1 MEASKPPDSASN
13 GPHSAT
19 PTHSPLVLGMAV
31 SGALVLS
38 AAILASDAVPGIDLK
53 LLGLAALALTA
64 VAVLLLVQRYARAA
78 TNLTVAHQGAVQVAL
93 LDPLT
98 QLPNRAAFRAH
109 LDACA
114 KSGSPETVALLYA
127 DLDHF
132 KEVNDGLGHG
142 AGDQLLEEVAGRF
155 RAAIPAGDVL
165 ARIGGDEFAVILTGD
180 SVHGRA
186 DSVASAM
193 IDCVRKPFRI
203 RGNLINIGV
212 SIGISSPEGG
222 GSQNRDFTPEEL
234 QRQADVALYKAK
246 GETRMAFRRFDHT
259 MDEVMVKKRAMN
271 AHMKTALDERQFR
284 LALQPIFSAQ
294 SGKLA
299 SAEALV
305 RWTHPTHGEISP
317 ARFIPLAEE
326 SGQIYEIGAYVMR
339 QAIAFAGQLATVP
352 IAINVSPLQFRNNNF
367 AKTVADALLE
377 ANLSPKLLKIEITE
391 GVLIKHTDAART
403 TLRQLRELGVQVVL
417 DDFGTGFS
425 SLSYLQN
432 FPFDAIKIDRSFLR
446 NLGTRSQA
454 TQLMRTMIELGHSQD
469 MEVVAEGVEN
479 AWQISVLQLLGCD
492 YLQGFFLGTPG
503 DVQALLANPIVAV
516 GDKAAVAAKLEPGT
530 GGNVLSMRAK
540 RG

>member
-1 MEASKPPDSASN
+1 
-13 GPHSAT
+13 
-19 PTHSPLVLGMAV
+19 
-31 SGALVLS
+31 
-38 AAILASDAVPGIDLK
+38 
-53 LLGLAALALTA
+53 
-64 VAVLLLVQRYARAA
+64 
-78 TNLTVAHQGAVQVAL
+78 
-93 LDPLT
+93 
-98 QLPNRAAFRAH
+98 
-109 LDACA
+109 
-114 KSGSPETVALLYA
+114 
-127 DLDHF
+127 
-132 KEVNDGLGHG
+132 
-142 AGDQLLEEVAGRF
+142 
-155 RAAIPAGDVL
+155 
-165 ARIGGDEFAVILTGD
+165 
-180 SVHGRA
+180 
-186 DSVASAM
+186 
-193 IDCVRKPFRI
+193 
-203 RGNLINIGV
+203 
-212 SIGISSPEGG
+212 
-222 GSQNRDFTPEEL
+222 
-234 QRQADVALYKAK
+234 
-246 GETRMAFRRFDHT
+246 
-259 MDEVMVKKRAMN
+259 MVKKRAMN

-305 RWTHPTHGEISP
+305 RWTHPVHGDISP

-339 QAIAFAGQLATVP
+339 QAITFAGQLGTVP

-377 ANLSPKLLKIEITE
+377 ANLSPKLIKIEITE

-479 AWQISVLQLLGCD
+479 AWQISVLQLLGLRLSPGLLPRHAGRRAGASRQPDRCGGRQGRRPRPSSSRRPAATCSRCAPLSADHQTFDVRSGPVGPCRWPRAAPSRCMPSWRIGREHDADGCD
-492 YLQGFFLGTPG
+492 NEDAETDGPG
-503 DVQALLANPIVAV
+503 ERSAR
-516 GDKAAVAAKLEPGT
+516 DKQHW
-530 GGNVLSMRAK
+530 NRYDD
-540 RG
+540 